1 MARSGKRSPAVAEIQ
16 GLYGPFTFSEKLL
29 QQIWARGDFD
39 RARLVTT
46 SGQRVQVIFPGR
58 WNGLG
63 GPDFKQARLRF
74 DDGTEVTGDVELHLQ
89 AGDWAAHRHA
99 EDAAY
104 SGVRLHVVLFPPE
117 SGQVTRGAGGR
128 EIPVAVL
135 LPLLHCDLEEY
146 AAEAAVEHLA
156 GRPVA
161 HIVEVLRG
169 LPPDELAAELAVQS
183 GKRWR
188 QKVHYAQLRIG
199 RLGWEGAC
207 HHAALE
213 ILGYRFNRAPMLRVA
228 SGHPLQ
234 EWAAGALS
242 ADAVF
247 AGEVWSLQGV
257 RPANHPRTRLRQYAA
272 WTAQVPDWPQQLAK
286 LTEAWPLLEATER
299 TAVARRT
306 QRLTR
311 LRHDLAERMAADQIG
326 GTRWDNLVCDGWL
339 PLLAAHTGRN
349 LHGWWHH
356 WFPGDLPP
364 VVTGALR
371 ELGVFASRENPVC
384 HGPAQGLLARFLTHE
399 AVRS

>member
-1 MARSGKRSPAVAEIQ
+1 MVAEIQ

-29 QQIWARGDFD
+29 QLIWARGDFD
-39 RARLVTT
+39 RARLVTAT
-46 SGQRVQVIFPGR
+46 GQRVQMIYPGR

-63 GPDFKQARLRF
+63 GPDFKQARMRF
-74 DDGTEVTGDVELHLQ
+74 GDGVEVTGDVELHLQ

-99 EDAAY
+99 QDVAY
-104 SGVRLHVVLFPPE
+104 AEVRLHVVLFPPE

-161 HIVEVLRG
+161 RIVEGLRG
-169 LPPDELAAELAVQS
+169 LSPDELAAELSAQS
-183 GKRWR
+183 EKRWH

-228 SGHPLQ
+228 SGQSLK
-234 EWAAGALS
+234 EWAAGVMS

-272 WTAQVPDWPQQLAK
+272 WVAQVPDWPQRLAN
-286 LTEAWPLLEATER
+286 LTDAWPLPDSTAR
-299 TAVARRT
+299 TVEVRRVH
-306 QRLTR
+306 RLTR
-311 LRHDLAERMAADQIG
+311 LRHDLAERIAAGQIG
-326 GTRWDNLVCDGWL
+326 GSRWDNLVCDGWL

-349 LHGWWHH
+349 LHGWWYH
-356 WFPGDLPP
+356 WYPGDLPP
-364 VVTGALR
+364 VVPRALR
-371 ELGVFASRENPVC
+371 ELGIFAGRENPVC
-384 HGPAQGLLARFLTHE
+384 HGPAQGLLARLLMRE
-399 AVRS
+399 G

>member
-1 MARSGKRSPAVAEIQ
+1 MARSGIPSPAVAEIQ

-46 SGQRVQVIFPGR
+46 SGQRVQVVYPGR

-63 GPDFKQARLRF
+63 GPDFKQARLRL
-74 DDGTEVTGDVELHLQ
+74 GEGPEMTGDVELHLH
-89 AGDWAAHRHA
+89 AGDWVAHRHA

-104 SGVRLHVVLFPPE
+104 SEVRLHVVLFPPE
-117 SGQVTRGAGGR
+117 AGQPTIGANGR
-128 EIPVAVL
+128 EIPVVVL

-161 HIVEVLRG
+161 QILEVLRG
-169 LPPDELAAELAVQS
+169 LPPDELGAELRIQS
-183 GKRWR
+183 ERRWR

-213 ILGYRFNRAPMLRVA
+213 ILGYRFNRSPMLRIA
-228 SGHPLQ
+228 SAHPLK
-234 EWAAGALS
+234 EWAESGLS
-242 ADAVF
+242 AEAIF
-247 AGEVWSLQGV
+247 AEETWSLQGV

-272 WTAQVPDWPQQLAK
+272 WVTQVPDWPQQMARLAD
-286 LTEAWPLLEATER
+286 TWPNPEVTER
-299 TAVARRT
+299 TAEVRQAH
-306 QRLTR
+306 RLTR
-311 LRHDLAERMAADQIG
+311 LRHDLAERLAAGQIG
-326 GTRWDNLVCDGWL
+326 GTRWNNLVCDGCL
-339 PLLAAHTGRN
+339 PLLTARNGRN
-349 LHGWWHH
+349 LCGLWHH

-364 VVTGALR
+364 VVTRALR
-371 ELGVFASRENPVC
+371 ELGVFALRSDPAC
-384 HGPAQGLLARFLTHE
+384 HGLAQGLLVRFLAE
-399 AVRS
+399 SSAGA